1 MRVQVDGMDQ
11 VRALTASLPRDV
23 TMAVTRHLHHDEVIP
38 LAADMRARAHRYGR
52 IGARA
57 ASTVRVTGTAD
68 GATLEAGGTGTGD
81 LGAVLFAGSEYGGRK
96 RKTTYA
102 RRGRNGGRAHPV
114 TRRTTMMFLPHL
126 GRRGYWFWPAM
137 RTDLR
142 GLIGRVSAVIDE
154 VIDRG

>member
-1 MRVQVDGMDQ
+1 MRVKVDGLDEL
-11 VRALTASLPRDV
+11 RALTASLPRGV
-23 TMAVTRHLHHDEVIP
+23 SVATAQHLHRGEVLP
-38 LAADMRARAHRYGR
+38 LAQDMRARAGRYGR

-57 ASTVRVTGTAD
+57 ASTLTVTATSQ
-68 GATLEAGGTGTGD
+68 GATLDAGGTGSD
-81 LGAVLFAGSEYGGRK
+81 LGSVLFAGSEYGGRI

-114 TRRTTMMFLPHL
+114 TRRTTRMFLPHL

-142 GLIGRVSAVIDE
+142 GIIARTSDVVQKVID
-154 VIDRG
+154 DG

>member
-1 MRVQVDGMDQ
+1 MDNL
-11 VRALTASLPRDV
+11 RALTASLPRQVREATSD
-23 TMAVTRHLHHDEVIP
+23 HLHRGEVVP

-57 ASTVRVTGTAD
+57 ASTLEVTATAD
-68 GATLEAGGTGTGD
+68 GATLTAGGTGTGD

-96 RKTTYA
+96 RKKTYA
-102 RRGRNGGRAHPV
+102 RKARGASSATVVN
-114 TRRTTMMFLPHL
+114 RRTTMMFLPHL

-142 GLIGRVSAVIDE
+142 GIIGRTSDVLQE
-154 VIDRG
+154 VVDRGAAG